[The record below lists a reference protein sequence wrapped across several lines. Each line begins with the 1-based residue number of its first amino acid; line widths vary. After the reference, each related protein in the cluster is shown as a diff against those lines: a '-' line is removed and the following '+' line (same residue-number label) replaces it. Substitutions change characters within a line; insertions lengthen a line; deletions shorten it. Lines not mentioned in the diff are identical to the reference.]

1 MLGLGVAGVRV
12 RVWGQFRTGSTEPR
26 FALRGLN
33 GLQYRGL
40 RWGLGGQRRAIV

>member
-26 FALRGLN
+26 FDTKRGFFE
-33 GLQYRGL
+33 GS
-40 RWGLGGQRRAIV
+40 